1 MFKSQTY
8 MCAYIY
14 GRLFFLTDDVPVD
27 TGVFVDCNNFINFNI
42 LAWTL
47 EMLISVQYAYV
58 YL

>member
-1 MFKSQTY
+1 
-8 MCAYIY
+8 MCACIY

-27 TGVFVDCNNFINFNI
+27 TGVFVDCDNFINFNI